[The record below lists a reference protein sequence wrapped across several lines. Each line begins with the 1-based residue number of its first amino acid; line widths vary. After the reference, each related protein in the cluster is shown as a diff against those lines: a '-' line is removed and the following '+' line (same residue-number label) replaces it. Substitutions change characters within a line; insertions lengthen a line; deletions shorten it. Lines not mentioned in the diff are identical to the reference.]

1 MEASREG
8 KAGSAMSGTHAQGL
22 RKKLVLLLALAIVP
36 GMAALV
42 TMAASE
48 YHARRE
54 EMLRGTTHM
63 VGQVA
68 SAEGRALGQA
78 GHRVRAL
85 ADSLRFSRAG
95 HADCAPFRHFLE
107 RNADY
112 LNAGYI
118 RRDGTLACSSLPPPV
133 GITELGDRR
142 YFRNAIAHNSLAVGT
157 YQVGR
162 VTNAPSL
169 NMGYPVHA
177 ASGKIVGVA
186 YVAISLDQ
194 LSLLTRDPSLHGD
207 AFVALVGSG
216 GHLLARYPN
225 PRSYVGGR
233 APLKA
238 ILSAGHVS
246 GYHGLVRL
254 TDRHGRAWLYAH
266 APVHVAGLRDS
277 LTALVGLPSRQVYA
291 PIEHRLIE
299 SSAGGAAV
307 ALLVF
312 GLVWLGEERSVLR
325 PIHELSRAAARLGTG
340 DLRQR
345 VDWRRRDEIGEL
357 GAAFDRMAE
366 NLEVRQRQIERTN
379 RALRALSA
387 SNRALVRAAR
397 EDSFLRTMCEIPV
410 HNGRYLAAWIG
421 LAGDDGSIRI
431 KAHHSSDPRLDE
443 RAGGLTLR
451 WDESPEGHGSAG
463 AAIRTG
469 RPVILREV
477 DSNPDLDP
485 WRDMLAEAGVHSIL
499 SLPLRVQERV
509 GGVLL
514 IHTRQA
520 DAFGEDEI
528 AVLEE
533 MAMDIGYALTQMRLR
548 RRHLEVRREL
558 RRLSA
563 TDPVTG
569 LASRP
574 RFLRRFGR
582 WERRRGPAGRRL
594 AVAILRLHR
603 FDSVNL
609 AFGPATGDRVLRE
622 LGERLWRMR
631 PAPVLVG
638 RWGGAEIALMREL
651 DATRGPGELAAAVHE
666 LADQPLRAGEI
677 DVQLDSSIGLA
688 VYPDHGTD
696 IETLLVRARAA
707 ADQAAAGV
715 ARYQVHRGEPE
726 HEAGRRLEVLAALM
740 SAIDERQLQLH
751 YQPKVDLETGQICG
765 AEALLRW
772 HHPQWGNVP
781 PDQFIPLTEQTRLIQ
796 PVTAFGL
803 HQARKDHMRLA
814 AHGFGVPIAV
824 NLSARVLHQEG
835 LLGEVAGLL
844 AGSGQR
850 HPWLELELTETAVM
864 QDRLRN
870 LRMLEQLTD
879 LGVPIHLDDFGTGYS
894 SMAYLQQLPVSA
906 IKIDKSFVGDIGR
919 NERNAAL
926 VRATIEVA
934 HSLGLAVVAEG
945 VESEEA
951 LDLLRELGCDMAQ
964 GYFIAR
970 PMPLA
975 DLVEWLEHRDG
986 RLASLA

>member
-1 MEASREG
+1 MNGE
-8 KAGSAMSGTHAQGL
+8 HATGL
-22 RKKLVLLLALAIVP
+22 RTKLVLLLALAIVP
-36 GMAALV
+36 GMVALV
-42 TMAASE
+42 TMTVSE
-48 YHARRE
+48 YHARRD
-54 EMLRGTTHM
+54 EMLQGAVHM
-63 VGQVA
+63 AGAVA
-68 SAEGRALGQA
+68 SAEGGAL
-78 GHRVRAL
+78 
-85 ADSLRFSRAG
+85 SRAG
-95 HADCAPFRHFLE
+95 HTVRLLAHGVRVGPAGHVDCSPFRHFLE
-107 RNADY
+107 RNAHY

-118 RRDGTLACSSLPPPV
+118 RRDGTLACSSVPPPM

-142 YFRNAIAHNSLAVGT
+142 YFRGALDHDGLAIGT

-162 VTNAPSL
+162 VTDAPSL

-177 ASGKIVGVA
+177 ASGKILGVA
-186 YVAISLDQ
+186 YIAIGLHQ
-194 LSLLTRDPSLHGD
+194 LSLLTRDPGLHGD
-207 AFVALVGSG
+207 AFVALVGPH
-216 GHLLARYPN
+216 GHLLARYPD
-225 PRSYVGGR
+225 PRAYVGGR
-233 APLKA
+233 VPLKA
-238 ILSAGHVS
+238 ILSAGRVS
-246 GYHGLVRL
+246 GYRGLVRR
-254 TDRHGRAWLYAH
+254 TDPHGLAWLYAH
-266 APVHVAGLRDS
+266 APVHVAGLHDA

-291 PIEHRLIE
+291 PIEHRLTE

-312 GLVWLGEERSVLR
+312 GLVWLGGERSLLR
-325 PIHELSRAAARLGTG
+325 PIRELSRAAARLGTG
-340 DLRQR
+340 DLAQR
-345 VDWRRRDEIGEL
+345 VGWRRRDEIGSL

-366 NLEVRQRQIERTN
+366 SLETRQRQVERTN

-397 EDSFLRTMCEIPV
+397 EGSFLRAMCEIPV
-410 HNGRYLAAWIG
+410 RDGGYLAAWIG
-421 LAGDDGSIRI
+421 LAQRDGSIRVL
-431 KAHHSSDPRLDE
+431 AHHSADGRFDREMREP
-443 RAGGLTLR
+443 ALR
-451 WDESPEGHGSAG
+451 WDESPEGGGSAG

-469 RPVILREV
+469 RPVVLRELG
-477 DSNPDLDP
+477 SNPDLEP
-485 WRDMLAEAGVHSIL
+485 WRETLARAGVQAIV
-499 SLPLRVQERV
+499 SLPLRIQDRV

-520 DAFGEDEI
+520 DAFDQDEM

-533 MAMDIGYALTQMRLR
+533 MATDIGYGLTQMRLR

-574 RFLRRFGR
+574 RFLRRFGQ
-582 WERRRGPAGRRL
+582 WERRHGPAGGRL

-622 LGERLWRMR
+622 LGERLWRMQ
-631 PAPVLVG
+631 PTPVLVG
-638 RWGGAEIALMREL
+638 RWGGAEVALMREL
-651 DATRGPGELAAAVHE
+651 DAAWGPGELAAAVHE
-666 LADQPLRAGEI
+666 LADRPLRTGEI
-677 DVQLDSSIGLA
+677 DVQLGSSIGLA

-726 HEAGRRLEVLAALM
+726 HEASRRLEVLAALM

-751 YQPKVDLETGQICG
+751 YQPKVDLATGRICG

-781 PDQFIPLTEQTRLIQ
+781 PDRFIPLTEQTRLIQ
-796 PVTAFGL
+796 PVTSFGL
-803 HQARKDHMRLA
+803 HQARRDHIRLA
-814 AHGFGVPIAV
+814 ARGFTVPMAV

-844 AGSGQR
+844 AGSGQGR
-850 HPWLELELTETAVM
+850 PWLELELTETAVM

-870 LRMLEQLTD
+870 LRMLEELTE
-879 LGVPIHLDDFGTGYS
+879 LGVSLHLDDFGTGYS
-894 SMAYLQQLPVSA
+894 SMAYLQQLPVST
-906 IKIDKSFVGDIGR
+906 IKVDKSFVGDIDS
-919 NERNAAL
+919 NDRNAAL

-934 HSLGLAVVAEG
+934 HTLGLRVVAEG
-945 VESEEA
+945 VESERA
-951 LDLLRELGCDMAQ
+951 LGILRELGCDMAQ

-975 DLVEWLEHRDG
+975 DLAEWMEQRDG